1 MQTVWFPS
9 CLLGMLDVKIMGG
22 VPEDAS
28 TPVFISMMLSWH
40 MVMQAIAD
48 SPYETRDTETAGLF
62 YVNDYCYYMWW
73 LAAAQSKDKA
83 QESPGTYLIKVSTP
97 SANTLQL
104 EQRMFSHCVDFK
116 DRHLQL

>member
-1 MQTVWFPS
+1 MS
-9 CLLGMLDVKIMGG
+9 R
-22 VPEDAS
+22 
-28 TPVFISMMLSWH
+28 SMKLSWH

-97 SANTLQL
+97 TANLSDL
-104 EQRMFSHCVDFK
+104 LVAPAPANSLYLVQRMFSHCVVFK